1 VGEYLMPRGKPV
13 RTDRARE
20 RFLETLRLSCNVSA
34 AARAAG
40 IGRATAYQWRESDP
54 EFAAQWK
61 DAEDEAVDN
70 LEQVAWERAT
80 DGGSDRMMEILLK
93 GHRPEKYAKTVIAGD
108 RENPLT
114 HEHRVDLSG
123 APEEVIR
130 YLAGQ
135 KLPNEGS

>member
-1 VGEYLMPRGKPV
+1 
-13 RTDRARE
+13 
-20 RFLETLRLSCNVSA
+20 
-34 AARAAG
+34 
-40 IGRATAYQWRESDP
+40 
-54 EFAAQWK
+54 
-61 DAEDEAVDN
+61 
-70 LEQVAWERAT
+70 
-80 DGGSDRMMEILLK
+80 MMEILLK